1 MMKKAELNSKKNY
14 SKFQE
19 NAIMICTFIG
29 AMTIAEGTVKLYKKV
44 KSAAENKKNQ
54 EASKKDASATNDS
67 YDPNYNKIK
76 SILEFVVS
84 EDETANKVFKGIVD
98 IVDDSHYSDVEA
110 VCLAIDF
117 KREFQD
123 ALKTRK
129 YYDEVAGMY
138 TEFKEGLIKIYGYK
152 SNYKSLFDGAWS
164 ILVQRH
170 KDNWET
176 GPIEVSHDP
185 SKWF

>member
-1 MMKKAELNSKKNY
+1 M
-14 SKFQE
+14 
-19 NAIMICTFIG
+19 
-29 AMTIAEGTVKLYKKV
+29 
-44 KSAAENKKNQ
+44 
-54 EASKKDASATNDS
+54 
-67 YDPNYNKIK
+67 
-76 SILEFVVS
+76 
-84 EDETANKVFKGIVD
+84 FKCI
-98 IVDDSHYSDVEA
+98 IDDSDYSDVEA
-110 VCLAIDF
+110 VCRAIDF
-117 KREFQD
+117 KREYQD